1 LRRKD
6 TAFAEKRP
14 KGPTTAQRELRMTET
29 KKKIDPRKLEST
41 LQAAQALF
49 DTNPD
54 WVLFFREI
62 LGLGGIV
69 RQTFATPEQMASFE
83 HSDACQEIQ
92 RMLTKL
98 RARPVVKPE
107 LKRPAEEQAMEAVSP
122 ETELKVV
129 SEETESKGGG
139 DTPKAQEEETKVI
152 TVRLPV
158 SLHEALREEAH
169 EHRTSVNKLCISKL
183 LQFIDHDFVPGRS

>member
-1 LRRKD
+1 
-6 TAFAEKRP
+6 
-14 KGPTTAQRELRMTET
+14 MTET
-29 KKKIDPRKLEST
+29 KKKIDPQKLEST

-54 WVLFFREI
+54 WVVFFREV

-69 RQTFATPEQMASFE
+69 RQTFATAEQMTGFE
-83 HSDACQEIQ
+83 HSDAYREIQ
-92 RMLTKL
+92 RMLTIL

-107 LKRPAEEQAMEAVSP
+107 LKKQTEEEASP

-129 SEETESKGGG
+129 AEESESKHEGETPKGEETR
-139 DTPKAQEEETKVI
+139 VI